1 MFFIFLVNLKTPG
14 KNIDMKLC
22 TKSTTLLS
30 EVKFIFSDKA
40 TKSKYQNHE
49 EIFVAFSEKLKFTIK
64 RFSTFDKVVY
74 LYFLRGSKNGKK

>member
-49 EIFVAFSEKLKFTIK
+49 EDYGNFCGL
-64 RFSTFDKVVY
+64 
-74 LYFLRGSKNGKK
+74 LRKAEIYHKTLFNI